1 MMRREREAVRSKE
14 NVLFC
19 FVFYHLL
26 VIFKEGRDIYE
37 SPSGCFKL
45 SCSIVLYPL
54 WRFCAC
60 PTQTVSQRVMAVL
73 LLTVCCPVSMVCS
86 EKLLLGIQGEIHW
99 KRGLKIETEKGHR
112 DKPRGQFKG
121 KKKRERTSKIG
132 GLNLSPF
139 TGPRAS

>member
-1 MMRREREAVRSKE
+1 MFRKTATRNTRG
-14 NVLFC
+14 NTL
-19 FVFYHLL
+19 
-26 VIFKEGRDIYE
+26 
-37 SPSGCFKL
+37 
-45 SCSIVLYPL
+45 
-54 WRFCAC
+54 
-60 PTQTVSQRVMAVL
+60 
-73 LLTVCCPVSMVCS
+73 
-86 EKLLLGIQGEIHW
+86 